1 MPLLQLRPWN
11 TPSAISSCVE
21 LRKSFFEHVVA
32 IVKEYLMADGEF
44 LAHMYH
50 LTSPENLPMD
60 MGSDL
65 NLTIWLR
72 VNNTVHFVITR
83 FSISESNTITEGPG
97 RKTFP
102 LFQETAILNV
112 KKQMG
117 DRYLQKPSRHK
128 QDYSF
133 RPVSGETNRTRR
145 GSMCPT
151 MKMSYQES

>member
-11 TPSAISSCVE
+11 TPSAISSCLE
-21 LRKSFFEHVVA
+21 LRKSFFFEHVVA

-65 NLTIWLR
+65 NQRFWLR

-83 FSISESNTITEGPG
+83 FSISESNTITEMGFG
-97 RKTFP
+97 RKTFST
-102 LFQETAILNV
+102 FQETAILNV

-117 DRYLQKPSRHK
+117 RPLPSK
-128 QDYSF
+128 
-133 RPVSGETNRTRR
+133 TL
-145 GSMCPT
+145 
-151 MKMSYQES
+151 